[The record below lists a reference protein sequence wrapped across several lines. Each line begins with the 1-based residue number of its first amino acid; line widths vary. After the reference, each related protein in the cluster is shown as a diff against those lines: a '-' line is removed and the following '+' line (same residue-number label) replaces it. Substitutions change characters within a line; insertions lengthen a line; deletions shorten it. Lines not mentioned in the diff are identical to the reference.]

1 MNKIIA
7 VALNTFLETRRDKI
21 LYSFFIFAII
31 MILSSL
37 VFSTLSAEQYPKIVK
52 DFGLTAISL
61 FSILISIFLGTG
73 LVYKEIEKKTVYNIF
88 SKPIE
93 RYQFLTGKYLGIAIT
108 ILVIMLLMSLIFLGI
123 VLLIQLPNKSFI
135 EYHYGGLY
143 FNELLVALFFEYLEC
158 LVVIGIAILFSCF
171 TSPVLAL
178 LFTFLIF
185 AIGRFSSDI
194 KLFANEI
201 NNNVVSIISD
211 VLYYTI
217 PNLEK
222 FNIRSEAVYGGNLSL
237 ELILNTTAYALI
249 FSLILLLLSI
259 VVFQRKE
266 FK

>member
-249 FSLILLLLSI
+249 FSFILLLLSI